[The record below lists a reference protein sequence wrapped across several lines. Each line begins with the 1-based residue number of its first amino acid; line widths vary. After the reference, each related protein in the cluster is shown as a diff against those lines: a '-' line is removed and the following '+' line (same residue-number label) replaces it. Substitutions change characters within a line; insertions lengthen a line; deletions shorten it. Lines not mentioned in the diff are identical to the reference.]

1 MLWIFWHKNLMS
13 TKYIVPSMGIL
24 LLLEVHF
31 LPLSCWSHIPSILGA
46 HSHQKYLEN
55 KKWITK
61 KKGLVGA
68 SHNSS
73 ITTYVGLTIFHKMF
87 LDFSRIQS
95 ECQECMGIFYRM
107 LSFPQNIAM
116 DLNNFMPL
124 PNCCYM
130 ASWNVLL
137 AKLNMVIF

>member
-1 MLWIFWHKNLMS
+1 MN
-13 TKYIVPSMGIL
+13 
-24 LLLEVHF
+24 
-31 LPLSCWSHIPSILGA
+31 
-46 HSHQKYLEN
+46 N
-55 KKWITK
+55 KKK
-61 KKGLVGA
+61 MLVGA

-130 ASWNVLL
+130 AS
-137 AKLNMVIF
+137 